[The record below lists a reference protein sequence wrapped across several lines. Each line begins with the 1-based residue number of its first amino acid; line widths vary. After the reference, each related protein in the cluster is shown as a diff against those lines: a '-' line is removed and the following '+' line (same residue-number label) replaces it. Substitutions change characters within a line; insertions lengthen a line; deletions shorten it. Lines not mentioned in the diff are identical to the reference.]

1 MLPPDETR
9 CHHVMHARCFDPQ
22 EIIQRQKR
30 HRIGY
35 IMPKKPYHR
44 TASMSDVLTGNGK
57 VSINFTV
64 CSHIPKDA
72 CTKCNMRDFGK
83 G

>member
-1 MLPPDETR
+1 
-9 CHHVMHARCFDPQ
+9 MHARCFDPQ
-22 EIIQRQKR
+22 EIIQRQKK

-35 IMPKKPYHR
+35 VMLEKPYHC

-64 CSHIPKDA
+64 CSHVP
-72 CTKCNMRDFGK
+72 
-83 G
+83 